1 MTELARQ
8 TTATARC
15 RSCDAPIEWALTAAG
30 KHMPISPKA
39 GGNIRVQL
47 SLLGGPVTIV
57 YVKPGK
63 GTHIS
68 HFVDCPDAKNWRQ
81 Q

>member
-1 MTELARQ
+1 
-8 TTATARC
+8 
-15 RSCDAPIEWALTAAG
+15 
-30 KHMPISPKA
+30 MPISPKA